1 MYQAATNSCC
11 LAFLTLWIVAPHAVI
26 QNQALLLKGLRK
38 RKKKKGKKSYT
49 LLLTGHFYN
58 ADLNFTVHLVA
69 LFFYKDILIDLYFLH
84 FLDPEFLW

>member
-11 LAFLTLWIVAPHAVI
+11 PAFLTLGIVAPHAVI

-38 RKKKKGKKSYT
+38 RKEKKSYT
-49 LLLTGHFYN
+49 LLLTVHFYN

-69 LFFYKDILIDLYFLH
+69 LFFYKDILIDFYFLH